1 MSAGPR
7 APRASERGG
16 RLPSPAAP
24 GRHRKGGHWPYL
36 IVALL
41 AVSLSANLAL
51 LVLAV
56 DDPSF
61 AVEPDYYEKAMA
73 WDARRAQERR
83 NEELG
88 WSLELKVGAAR
99 SLPGSRRIE
108 VLLLDREGLTI
119 EDATVRLETFHNAR
133 AGNILETTLAAE
145 GEGRY
150 AALLPLRRPGLWEF
164 RFVVE
169 RGEETYTETLL
180 RDVWSGP

>member
-1 MSAGPR
+1 MSEGTTEPR
-7 APRASERGG
+7 PSERGEA
-16 RLPSPAAP
+16 LPAGSPEAK
-24 GRHRKGGHWPYL
+24 RKKGGHWPYL

-41 AVSLSANLAL
+41 GVSLSANLAL

-61 AVEPDYYEKAMA
+61 AVEPEYYEKAMA
-73 WDARRAQERR
+73 WDAKRSQDRR

-88 WSLELKVGAAR
+88 WSLALEVTPAPD
-99 SLPGSRRIE
+99 LPGSRRLE
-108 VLLLDREGLTI
+108 VLLRDREGRFLD
-119 EDATVRLETFHNAR
+119 EATVRLETFHNAR
-133 AGNILETTLAAE
+133 AGNILETTLAGE

-169 RGEETYTETLL
+169 RGEDTYTETFVQ
-180 RDVWSGP
+180 DVWGGP